1 VNKLALTSSFGE
13 NCQAK
18 RREFTDLGNL
28 PIEGQ
33 TLDQFITPDEE
44 KVEILGFI
52 INGHINYG
60 V

>member
-1 VNKLALTSSFGE
+1 LVKLALTSSFGE

-28 PIEGQ
+28 PIEGK
-33 TLDQFITPDEE
+33 TLDQFITPDED

-52 INGHINYG
+52 TNVHIN
-60 V
+60 

>member
-1 VNKLALTSSFGE
+1 MNKLALTSSFGE

-18 RREFTDLGNL
+18 IREFTDLGNL

-33 TLDQFITPDEE
+33 TFDQFITPDEE

>member
-1 VNKLALTSSFGE
+1 LVTIALTSSFGE
-13 NCQAK
+13 NFQAK

-28 PIEGQ
+28 LIEGK

-52 INGHINYG
+52 TNVHINYS

>member
-1 VNKLALTSSFGE
+1 VIKLALTSSFGA

-33 TLDQFITPDEE
+33 TLDQFIIHEEE